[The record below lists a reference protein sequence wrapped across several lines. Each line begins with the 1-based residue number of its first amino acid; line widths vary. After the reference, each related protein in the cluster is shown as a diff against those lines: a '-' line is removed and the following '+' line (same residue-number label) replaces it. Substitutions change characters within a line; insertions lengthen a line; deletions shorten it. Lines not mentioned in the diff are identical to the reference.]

1 VTSFAIRVAVNAV
14 AVWVATRLIEGLT
27 VSGDSGWPRMVLFLV
42 IGLLLAVVN
51 TVVKP
56 VVKVLSFPLY
66 ILTLGLFGFIVT
78 ALMLE
83 LTAWLSEATPVTFA
97 VADFFWSAVLGAVV
111 VTVATLVLNLI
122 LPDGKRS

>member
-1 VTSFAIRVAVNAV
+1 MTSFAIRVAVNAV

-27 VSGDSGWPRMVLFLV
+27 VSGDSGWPRLALFLV

-51 TVVKP
+51 AVVKP
-56 VVKVLSFPLY
+56 VIKVLSFPLY
-66 ILTLGLFGFIVT
+66 ILTLGLFGFIVN

-83 LTAWLSEATPVTFA
+83 LTAWLSEVTPVTFA

-111 VTVATLVLNLI
+111 ITVATLVLNLV
-122 LPDGKRS
+122 LPDGKKS

>member
-1 VTSFAIRVAVNAV
+1 MTSFAIRVAVNAV

-27 VSGDSGWPRMVLFLV
+27 VSGDSGWPRLALFLV

-51 TVVKP
+51 AVVKP
-56 VVKVLSFPLY
+56 VIKVLSFPLY
-66 ILTLGLFGFIVT
+66 ILTLGLFGFIVN

-83 LTAWLSEATPVTFA
+83 LTAWLSKVTPVTFA

-111 VTVATLVLNLI
+111 ITVATLVLNLV
-122 LPDGKRS
+122 LPDGKKS